1 MKVLEREILIIGAGP
16 AGLSAAI
23 EAKRTGA
30 DVLVVDENTAPG
42 GQLFKQIHRFF
53 GSAEHRAGK
62 RGFEI
67 ARELC
72 SEAERLG
79 VEMWLGSVAYGIFD
93 EGVGIVRGGDNCV
106 VKAGT
111 IIVAAGSSEDPVAF
125 PGSTL
130 PGVMTAGAAQTMTNV
145 HRVLP
150 GKRVVIM
157 GSGNVGLILAYQLM
171 QAGAEVAAVV
181 EKKDRIG
188 GYGVHAAK
196 LRRAGVP
203 IYTGMTVKEAVG
215 TDSVKEVIIA
225 SLDADGGFIAGSEL
239 AIEADTLCIAAGM
252 SPLTELLW
260 QAGVKFD
267 YIPELGGFVPLHDG
281 CMKTSVDG
289 IYVAGDVTG
298 VEEAPIAMEEGV
310 LAGVSAAEAA
320 GHLDGQKAGA
330 LRDAAQ
336 ERIAMLES
344 GAFGESRKAARHM
357 QMVGMCPAKGGN

>member
-1 MKVLEREILIIGAGP
+1 MKVLEREILIVGAGP

-23 EAKRTGA
+23 EARRTGA
-30 DVLVVDENTAPG
+30 DVLVVDENSAPG

-67 ARELC
+67 AGELC
-72 SEAERLG
+72 AEARELG
-79 VEMWLGSVAYGIFD
+79 VEIWLDSVAYGIFK
-93 EGVGIVRGGDNCV
+93 EGVGVVRGDGNCV
-106 VKAGT
+106 VKAKA

-130 PGVMTAGAAQTMTNV
+130 PGVITAGAAQTMANV

-150 GKRVVIM
+150 GRRIVIL
-157 GSGNVGLILAYQLM
+157 GSGNVGLILGYQLM
-171 QAGAEVAAVV
+171 QAGADIVAVV
-181 EKKDRIG
+181 EKREKIG

-203 IYTGMTVKEAVG
+203 IYTGMTVKEVSG
-215 TDSVKEVIIA
+215 ESSVEEVVA
-225 SLDADGGFIAGSEL
+225 APLDENGQFVPGAEL
-239 AIEADTLCIAAGM
+239 RFAADTLCIAAGM

-260 QAGVKFD
+260 QAGAKFD
-267 YIPELGGFVPLHDG
+267 YIPELSGFVPVHNG
-281 CMKTSVDG
+281 RMETTARG

-320 GHLDGQKAGA
+320 GHISAKDADA
-330 LRDAAQ
+330 LRAAAQ
-336 ERIAMLES
+336 ERISALES

-357 QMVGMCPAKGGN
+357 QIADMGAEKGGN

>member
-1 MKVLEREILIIGAGP
+1 MKVFEREILIIGAGP

-23 EAKRTGA
+23 EARRTGA
-30 DVLVVDENTAPG
+30 DVLVVDENSTPG

-53 GSAEHRAGK
+53 GSAEHRAGR

-67 ARELC
+67 ADELC
-72 SEAERLG
+72 AQARGLG
-79 VEMWLGSVAYGIFD
+79 VELWLDSVAYGIFK
-93 EGVGIVRGGDNCV
+93 EGVGIVRGDGNCV
-106 VKAGT
+106 VKAKS

-130 PGVMTAGAAQTMTNV
+130 PGVMTAGAAQTMANV

-150 GKRVVIM
+150 GRRIVIL

-171 QAGAEVAAVV
+171 QAGADVVTVV
-181 EKKDRIG
+181 EKREKIG

-203 IYTGMTVKEAVG
+203 IYTGMTVKE
-215 TDSVKEVIIA
+215 VKGKESIEQVVIA
-225 SLDADGGFIAGSEL
+225 ALDGSGEFVPGSER
-239 AIEADTLCIAAGM
+239 AINADALCIAAGM

-260 QAGVKFD
+260 QAGAGFD
-267 YIPELGGFVPLHDG
+267 YIPELGGFVPLHNG
-281 CMKTSVDG
+281 HMQTTVDG
-289 IYVAGDVTG
+289 LFVAGDVTG

-310 LAGVSAAEAA
+310 LAGVSAAEATGRISPA
-320 GHLDGQKAGA
+320 EA
-330 LRDAAQ
+330 DAVRA
-336 ERIAMLES
+336 ESEARIAMLES

-357 QMVGMCPAKGGN
+357 QMADMCSGKGGK